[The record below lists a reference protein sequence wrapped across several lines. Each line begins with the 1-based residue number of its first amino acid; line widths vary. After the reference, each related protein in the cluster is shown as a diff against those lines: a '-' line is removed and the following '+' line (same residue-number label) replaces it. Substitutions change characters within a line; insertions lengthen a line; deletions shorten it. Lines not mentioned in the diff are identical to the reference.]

1 MRPLKDLPHLTDESD
16 RSANQPS
23 DRAEFEDGQA
33 SEDWQDDYEADC
45 GWRMEEVVLSDGSLD
60 YTYRPLTELE
70 FLHPCEGDR
79 LPSSTFHDQVAG
91 DLKEILS
98 RRYAQDPTVGI
109 FRDLLVCWDR
119 SDLGD
124 HCPDTFVV
132 FGLQNRDRVRTQF
145 VVADEGVR
153 PALVVE
159 VVSPRFRKADRKTK
173 VNHYA
178 IAGVQ
183 EYLIFD
189 RRSVRKQMIEEVLGY
204 RLIEPG
210 LYEPIAPDD
219 QGRVLFQTV
228 GLWISLQ
235 AGQIRVEDATTGE
248 RLLTPIE
255 LEAAKQQAEQQTAEM
270 AAAKQQAEQQAAEMA
285 ALLARYR
292 QQFGEIED

>member
-1 MRPLKDLPHLTDESD
+1 MRPLKDLPHLADEPD
-16 RSANQPS
+16 RSTNRI
-23 DRAEFEDGQA
+23 DRPE
-33 SEDWQDDYEADC
+33 SEDWQDEDWQDENWQDNVADC
-45 GWRMEEVVLSDGSLD
+45 GWRMEELVLPDGSLD

-79 LPSSTFHDQVAG
+79 LPSSTLHDQVAG

-98 RRYAQDPTVGI
+98 RRYAQDPTVGV
-109 FRDLLVCWDR
+109 FRDILVCWDLP
-119 SDLGD
+119 DLGD

-132 FGLQNRDRVRTQF
+132 FGLQNRDVVRTRF
-145 VVADEGVR
+145 TVADEGVR

-159 VVSPRFRKADRKTK
+159 VVSPRFREADRKTK
-173 VNHYA
+173 VSHYA

-183 EYLIFD
+183 EYLICD
-189 RRSVRKQMIEEVLGY
+189 RRSVRKQLIEEVLGY
-204 RLIEPG
+204 RLREPG

-235 AGQIRVEDATTGE
+235 AGQIRVEDATTGA

-270 AAAKQQAEQQAAEMA
+270 AA
-285 ALLARYR
+285 LLARYR